1 MEHAGENRE
10 QLSVGIMMEA
20 YGGQAV
26 SASNKIFCK
35 SKEETSRKACD
46 C

>member
-26 SASNKIFCK
+26 SASNKVQGGAKQK
-35 SKEETSRKACD
+35 SL
-46 C
+46 